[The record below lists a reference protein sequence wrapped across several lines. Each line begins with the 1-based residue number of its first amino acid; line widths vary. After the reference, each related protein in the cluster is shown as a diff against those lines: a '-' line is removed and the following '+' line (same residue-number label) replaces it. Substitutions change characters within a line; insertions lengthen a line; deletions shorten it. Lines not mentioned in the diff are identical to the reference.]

1 MSFKARGGQIQL
13 RFRLLGFQFG
23 LQHIRVGELNPI
35 GFEAQAQTELNQIKF
50 SLVQI
55 LNFGSAWI

>member
-23 LQHIRVGELNPI
+23 LQPIRVGELNPI

>member
-1 MSFKARGGQIQL
+1 MSFKARGGKIQL

-23 LQHIRVGELNPI
+23 LQHIRVGELNSI

-55 LNFGSAWI
+55 LNFGSARI